1 MQTFNVRW
9 IHGFGITVL
18 ILINLFGNPIPD
30 AALWKEGLLTY
41 LCLIVLIAMQWLG
54 IVKVVDWSWQKLPDL
69 NSVKPRLIRSM
80 VLSLLW
86 VMPLTMLGN
95 EISRRLLTQ
104 GPFTITLTDVVGY
117 FINALIFSFTVMGI
131 TEAIYYY
138 SRLRKAEKEKE
149 ELQRINLMA
158 QYDSLKQQVNP
169 HFLFNSLNSLSSL
182 IATNPPKAEK
192 FVEEMSSVYRYL
204 LQNSKEEL
212 SPLSRELAFAR
223 SYLHLLQTRFG
234 EGLLVDIRIPGDLE
248 TALIPPLTLQLLI
261 ENAVKHNEVSSANPL
276 HLSIEVKDG
285 QRLEVVNNLQKRK
298 LTMPSE
304 KIGLANIMAKYK
316 LLGYNE
322 VEVRETPTHFMVSLP
337 LIKKNIPT

>member
-1 MQTFNVRW
+1 MQTINVRW
-9 IHGFGITVL
+9 IHGAGIFVL
-18 ILINLFGNPIPD
+18 ILINLFGNPIPNAD
-30 AALWKEGLLTY
+30 LWQEGLLTY
-41 LCLIVLIAMQWLG
+41 LILIVLIALQWLG
-54 IVKVVDWSWQKLPDL
+54 IVKIVDWSWQKQPDL

-80 VLSLLW
+80 IMSMLW
-86 VMPLTMLGN
+86 VYPLTMLGN
-95 EISRRLLTQ
+95 EASKRLLGTS
-104 GPFTITLTDVVGY
+104 PYTISLSDLAGY
-117 FINALIFSFTVMGI
+117 FINSLIFSFTVMGI

-182 IATNPPKAEK
+182 ITSDPPKAEK

-212 SPLSRELAFAR
+212 SLLSRELAFAR

-234 EGLLVDIRIPGDLE
+234 EGLRVDIQIHKDHE
-248 TALIPPLTLQLLI
+248 NTLIPPLTLQLLI

-276 HLSIEVKDG
+276 HIRIASKDG

-298 LTMPSE
+298 LTTPSE
-304 KIGLANIMAKYK
+304 KIGLSNIMAKYK
-316 LLGYNE
+316 LLAYPD
-322 VEVRETPTHFMVSLP
+322 VEVHETLTHFIVRLP
-337 LIKKNIPT
+337 LIQKNIPT